1 MMRDGTGFL
10 EWKPLENGVFTE
22 GAKIKI
28 GVVGISVGA
37 GATFVSSRIAYEL
50 GRQCD
55 GVCYVEAGKG
65 ERLAVHSLSMASV
78 YRREKFTD
86 YFAAWDEGLA
96 AGCKVNLFENVNW
109 VLRASQQAPELR
121 GRAGEMDSW
130 AKGGG
135 WRAAAGRGAGPE
147 DFAASPAAVSAP
159 LSGCGSTHAAAGF
172 WDLGPAAGRRSGPTG
187 AEVGPSAR
195 GSVHT
200 GCSEEPTRG
209 TAARSPSEPSTASAP
224 GWANAIDRELRPASG
239 HAQANSTSSE
249 VRPSMAARRP
259 RSLREELAA
268 PRPALGRIPFE
279 RIPGHYMV
287 VDSPAP
293 STMREMDL
301 MVCIVDPLPSA
312 VIAGSGLAAAL
323 RDNRIRTASGYG
335 PALNDPTPCLWVLN
349 KDNSRVAHRE
359 LERYLK
365 VKFDFVIPMID
376 PSEFYRAEYSAMPI
390 FKAIARPGG
399 DETNG
404 RTKAVSETA
413 ALAARIRTLLPI
425 F

>member
-1 MMRDGTGFL
+1 MMRDGNFGASGSKLSGLGASEHGDLGFL
-10 EWKPLENGVFTE
+10 EWKPLENGVFAE

-96 AGCKVNLFENVNW
+96 AGAHVNLFENVNW
-109 VLRASQQAPELR
+109 VLRA
-121 GRAGEMDSW
+121 
-130 AKGGG
+130 
-135 WRAAAGRGAGPE
+135 AAGRGAGSE

-259 RSLREELAA
+259 QSLHERLAT

-293 STMREMDL
+293 ATMQEMDL

-312 VIAGSGLAAAL
+312 VIAGSGLAASL
-323 RDNRIRTASGYG
+323 RENRIRTAHGYG

>member
-1 MMRDGTGFL
+1 MMRNGNFGASGFKLGGLGASERGNLGLL
-10 EWKPLENGVFTE
+10 EWKTLESGVFTE
-22 GAKIKI
+22 GAKVKI
-28 GVVGISVGA
+28 GVVGISAGA
-37 GATFVSSRIAYEL
+37 GATFVASRIAYEL

-65 ERLAVHSLSMASV
+65 ERLAINSLSMAGV
-78 YRREKFTD
+78 FRREKFTD

-121 GRAGEMDSW
+121 GRAG
-130 AKGGG
+130 
-135 WRAAAGRGAGPE
+135 
-147 DFAASPAAVSAP
+147 
-159 LSGCGSTHAAAGF
+159 L
-172 WDLGPAAGRRSGPTG
+172 
-187 AEVGPSAR
+187 
-195 GSVHT
+195 
-200 GCSEEPTRG
+200 
-209 TAARSPSEPSTASAP
+209 
-224 GWANAIDRELRPASG
+224 
-239 HAQANSTSSE
+239 
-249 VRPSMAARRP
+249 
-259 RSLREELAA
+259 RSLREELAT

-279 RIPGHYMV
+279 RIPGRYMV

-293 STMREMDL
+293 ATMQEMDL
-301 MVCIVDPLPSA
+301 MICIVDPLPSA
-312 VIAGSGLAAAL
+312 VIAGSGRAAAL

-335 PALNDPTPCLWVLN
+335 PAMNDPTPCLWVLN

-399 DETNG
+399 DDSNG
-404 RTKAVSETA
+404 RAQAVSETA
-413 ALAARIRTLLPI
+413 ALAARIRALLPI

>member
-28 GVVGISVGA
+28 GVVGISAGA
-37 GATFVSSRIAYEL
+37 GATLVASRIAYEL

-55 GVCYVEAGKG
+55 GVCYVEAGRG
-65 ERLAVHSLSMASV
+65 ERLAVNSLSMAGV
-78 YRREKFTD
+78 FRREKFTD

-96 AGCKVNLFENVNW
+96 AGAHVNLFENVNW
-109 VLRASQQAPELR
+109 VL
-121 GRAGEMDSW
+121 
-130 AKGGG
+130 
-135 WRAAAGRGAGPE
+135 RAAAGRGAGPE

-209 TAARSPSEPSTASAP
+209 AAARSTSEPRTASTS
-224 GWANAIDRELRPASG
+224 GWANAIDREFRPAVG
-239 HAQANSTSSE
+239 
-249 VRPSMAARRP
+249 RRAGQP
-259 RSLREELAA
+259 QSLYERLAT

-279 RIPGHYMV
+279 RIPGRYMV

-293 STMREMDL
+293 ATMQEMDL
-301 MVCIVDPLPSA
+301 IICIVDPLPSSI
-312 VIAGSGLAAAL
+312 IAGSGLAAAL
-323 RDNRIRTASGYG
+323 RDNRIRTARGYG
-335 PALNDPTPCLWVLN
+335 PAMNDPTPCLWVLN
-349 KDNSRVAHRE
+349 KDNPRVAHRE

-399 DETNG
+399 DDSNG
-404 RTKAVSETA
+404 RAQAVAETA
-413 ALAARIRTLLPI
+413 ALAEHIRTLLPV

>member
-1 MMRDGTGFL
+1 MMSDGNFGASGSKLGGLGAGERGDLGFL
-10 EWKPLENGVFTE
+10 EWKALESGVFTE

-28 GVVGISVGA
+28 GVVGISAGA
-37 GATFVSSRIAYEL
+37 GATFVASRIAYEL

-65 ERLAVHSLSMASV
+65 ERLAVNSLSMAGV

-109 VLRASQQAPELR
+109 VLRASE
-121 GRAGEMDSW
+121 
-130 AKGGG
+130 
-135 WRAAAGRGAGPE
+135 
-147 DFAASPAAVSAP
+147 
-159 LSGCGSTHAAAGF
+159 
-172 WDLGPAAGRRSGPTG
+172 
-187 AEVGPSAR
+187 
-195 GSVHT
+195 
-200 GCSEEPTRG
+200 
-209 TAARSPSEPSTASAP
+209 
-224 GWANAIDRELRPASG
+224 PASLFASDG
-239 HAQANSTSSE
+239 LGEAGWSGERS
-249 VRPSMAARRP
+249 ARRP
-259 RSLREELAA
+259 RSLREELAT

-279 RIPGHYMV
+279 RIPGRYMV

-293 STMREMDL
+293 ATMQEMDL
-301 MVCIVDPLPSA
+301 MLCIVDPLPSA
-312 VIAGSGLAAAL
+312 VMAGSGRAAAL
-323 RDNRIRTASGYG
+323 RDNRIRTARGFG
-335 PALNDPTPCLWVLN
+335 PAMNDPTPCLWVLN
-349 KDNSRVAHRE
+349 KDNPRVAHRE

-399 DETNG
+399 DDSNG
-404 RTKAVSETA
+404 RAQAVTKTSAI
-413 ALAARIRTLLPI
+413 AARIRALLPI